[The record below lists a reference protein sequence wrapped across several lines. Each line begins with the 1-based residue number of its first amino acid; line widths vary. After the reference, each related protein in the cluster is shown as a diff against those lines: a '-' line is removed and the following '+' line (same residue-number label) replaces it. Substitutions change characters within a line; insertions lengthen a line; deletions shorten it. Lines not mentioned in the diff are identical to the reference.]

1 MPSNDTPKKIF
12 LKGGPMGKEGLAGA
26 AGILPGMLVERAA
39 GGTVV
44 VHATAGGPALPAF
57 ARPNEVIGNG
67 IDVAYNDE
75 DTVLYGVAS
84 SGHEVYAVVA
94 ASAPAIGD
102 GVYLESA
109 GDGTL
114 AAVTTGTAV
123 AKALEAVDNSG
134 GAESAR
140 IKVEV
145 L

>member
-1 MPSNDTPKKIF
+1 MPSSNTPKVIF
-12 LKGGPMGKEGLAGA
+12 LKGEMMGKEGLAGA

-39 GGTVV
+39 GGVV
-44 VHATAGGPALPAF
+44 VPHASAGGPAVPAF

-67 IDVAYNDE
+67 IDVEYNNE
-75 DTVLYGVAS
+75 DTVLYGVTK
-84 SGHEVYAVVA
+84 SGGEVYAVVA
-94 ASAPAIGD
+94 AAAPAIAD
-102 GVYLESA
+102 GAYLESA

-114 AAVTTGTAV
+114 AAITTGVAI

>member
-1 MPSNDTPKKIF
+1 MPSNDTPKVIF
-12 LKGGPMGKEGLAGA
+12 LKGSPMGKEGLAGA
-26 AGILPGMLVERAA
+26 AGIMPGMLVERAA

-44 VHATAGGPALPAF
+44 PHATAGGPAVPAF

-67 IDVAYNDE
+67 IDVAYDAD
-75 DTVLYGVAS
+75 DTVLYGVS
-84 SGHEVYAVVA
+84 TSGDEVYSLVA
-94 ASAPAIGD
+94 AAAPAIAD
-102 GVYLESA
+102 GAYLESA

-114 AAVTTGTAV
+114 AALTTGQAV

-134 GAESAR
+134 GASSVR